1 MSDVAS
7 ERFFLTVRAHVYFV
21 DLQTSSLE
29 SGTPHFSCHA
39 GSMNSFLFLGVS
51 ETSNMLIY
59 PTVSE
64 TPDIMIMPLPHFDSF
79 TNILYTF
86 YTACT

>member
-1 MSDVAS
+1 MSEMTSRRNA
-7 ERFFLTVRAHVYFV
+7 FFLRAHVYFV
-21 DLQTSSLE
+21 DLQTASLSLE

-59 PTVSE
+59 PIVSR
-64 TPDIMIMPLPHFDSF
+64 
-79 TNILYTF
+79 NIRHYHYVAPTF
-86 YTACT
+86 